1 MDLETIYIV
10 RHGIAAPYTRSG
22 FDGDRR
28 LTDVGI
34 DKTHRAARGMK
45 VIGVRPDAV
54 LSSPLRRAE
63 ETARIISRVLDDV
76 PVYICPPLAPGFNFD
91 ELSGAF
97 FKPPKPSKIL
107 VVGHQPDLGML
118 GSRLVTGDPEAL
130 QLPFRKAA
138 AARVDVYGSPQL
150 LRGTL
155 QWFMTPGQ
163 LRAVG
168 E

>member
-10 RHGIAAPYTRSG
+10 RHGIAENSARSG
-22 FDGDRR
+22 LDADRR
-28 LTDVGI
+28 LSDVGI
-34 DKTHRAARGMK
+34 DRTDRAARGMK
-45 VIGVRPDAV
+45 IIGVRPDTI
-54 LSSPLRRAE
+54 LFSPLRRAE
-63 ETARIISRVLDDV
+63 ETARIVSRILGDI
-76 PVYICPPLAPGFNFD
+76 PARICPPLAPGFNFD
-91 ELSGAF
+91 ELSEEF

-118 GSRLVTGDPEAL
+118 ASRLATGDPGAM

-138 AARVDVYGSPQL
+138 TACFEVYGSPQL

-155 QWFMTPGQ
+155 QWFMTPHQ
-163 LRAVG
+163 LRGVR